1 MNKNKN
7 KKIVVLVENGMLVAV
22 RANFQDNI
30 DVDVEEFE
38 IGSGQDEAT
47 REKFKVPED
56 MSLEDFWAEQMDKEY
71 PTVLM

>member
-1 MNKNKN
+1 
-7 KKIVVLVENGMLVAV
+7 MLVAV

-30 DVDVEEFE
+30 DVEEFE

-56 MSLEDFWAEQMDKEY
+56 MSLEDFWAEQMELEDPEPESVAGKE
-71 PTVLM
+71 PTHQMIEGII

>member
-30 DVDVEEFE
+30 DVEEFE

-47 REKFKVPED
+47 RENFKVPKTCLWGIFGQ
-56 MSLEDFWAEQMDKEY
+56 SRWIRNIQ
-71 PTVLM
+71 PC

>member
-30 DVDVEEFE
+30 DVEEME
-38 IGSGQDEAT
+38 
-47 REKFKVPED
+47 
-56 MSLEDFWAEQMDKEY
+56 LEDPDTKEKSVKVVFN
-71 PTVLM
+71 P

>member
-30 DVDVEEFE
+30 DVEEFE

-56 MSLEDFWAEQMDKEY
+56 MSLGDFWAEQMDKEY